1 MKRQL
6 MWEGSRLLELTVCVV
21 DIVEFC
27 FCRCFYIVLVGN
39 KANSMNTIKRTELLE
54 HAIAMRLC

>member
-1 MKRQL
+1 

-27 FCRCFYIVLVGN
+27 FCRGFYVVLVGN
-39 KANSMNTIKRTELLE
+39 KANNMNTIKRTDLLE